1 VNYRILYFA
10 SLRDAANR
18 DTEDVTSDSNDARVL
33 YGECKQRHAFVLD
46 PKSIRVAVN
55 GEFADWDRALQ
66 DRDEI
71 AFLPPVSGG

>member
-10 SLRDAANR
+10 SLRDAAGR
-18 DTEDVTSDSNDARVL
+18 DAEDVTSESSDARTV
-33 YGECKQRHAFVLD
+33 YGECKQRHAFALD
-46 PKSIRVAVN
+46 TNSIRVAVN
-55 GEFADWDRALQ
+55 GEFADWNRALA